1 MAFIS
6 AQWFPRLDVYEE
18 DMLAKA
24 EEAFDNEILAIRFA
38 PAPTPIG
45 VSAGKKDEEE
55 EEASDDDD
63 NVETDNDDSNNREF
77 DSDSSDTM

>member
-1 MAFIS
+1 MASIS
-6 AQWFPRLDVYEE
+6 AQWFPRVDVYEE

-45 VSAGKKDEEE
+45 VSGGKKDEE

-63 NVETDNDDSNNREF
+63 NAETDNDDSNNREF